1 MAPFARGGLH
11 PAGEASNHKSE
22 SHLHFTTEQETA
34 HSGPVSSGRGI
45 LMSQPPDDLPDYL
58 LDFN

>member
-22 SHLHFTTEQETA
+22 SHLHFTTEQEAAA
-34 HSGPVSSGRGI
+34 HSGLWERC
-45 LMSQPPDDLPDYL
+45 SQVPAS
-58 LDFN
+58 